1 MALYPDACTY
11 DEFITKIE
19 AGSYTD
25 LTPSQYVEII
35 KELINDLSSKYSDED
50 YEELQHEKE
59 MLENNYDGL
68 DETYDELQDAY
79 DNLQY
84 EYQPLKEE
92 LEELKAQ

>member
-50 YEELQHEKE
+50 YEELQGENE
-59 MLENNYDGL
+59 RLESEIDSLGREL
-68 DETYDELQDAY
+68 ESLQDDN

-84 EYQPLKEE
+84 ENERLKEE

>member
-50 YEELQHEKE
+50 YEELQGENE
-59 MLENNYDGL
+59 RFESEIDSLGRELES
-68 DETYDELQDAY
+68 LQDDN

-84 EYQPLKEE
+84 ENERLKEE